1 MIPPTTSPSTTYL
14 LLLPMLGISVS
25 TTLLIV
31 KAGLLNTA
39 AKASS
44 FLDALG
50 AMLRFQISFAHAA
63 KVLFIATLTAWTM
76 IGEELPLLVLRRA
89 L

>member
-1 MIPPTTSPSTTYL
+1 
-14 LLLPMLGISVS
+14 MLGTNDLTILSV
-25 TTLLIV
+25 V
-31 KAGLLNTA
+31 KAGLLNIA
-39 AKASS
+39 LEASS
-44 FLDALG
+44 SLDAIG

-63 KVLFIATLTAWTM
+63 KVLFIAPLSAWTM